1 MQKDQEERKETS
13 LGGEK
18 SLMLREERLIN
29 EERMTIAVVDAANRR
44 TEQRIKSEL
53 TRSRCRSITDK
64 ARKGRK

>member
-18 SLMLREERLIN
+18 SLMLREERLIKG
-29 EERMTIAVVDAANRR
+29 ERMMIAAADAANRR